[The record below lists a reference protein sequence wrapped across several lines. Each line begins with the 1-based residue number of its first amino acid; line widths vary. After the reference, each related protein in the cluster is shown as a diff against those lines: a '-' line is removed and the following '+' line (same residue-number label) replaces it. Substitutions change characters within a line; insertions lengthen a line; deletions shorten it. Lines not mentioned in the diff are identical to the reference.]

1 MLNTI
6 PQAASL
12 GPQNNSDGILPENDH
27 RFFLSNLW
35 RKYATSEMTASL
47 SLPIDNHRD
56 AYRLDSVTFVY
67 GRCLSA
73 IFVGVAQSVCNR
85 LIGCVLTNRTPR
97 LRAALYSGSFQF
109 ELLSCVHTVIEVF
122 YLIYNKKKHNTFV

>member
-12 GPQNNSDGILPENDH
+12 GPQNNSDGILPENE
-27 RFFLSNLW
+27 SNLW
-35 RKYATSEMTASL
+35 RKDATSEMTASL

-67 GRCLSA
+67 CRCYSA

-109 ELLSCVHTVIEVF
+109 EL
-122 YLIYNKKKHNTFV
+122 YLAFILL